1 MVDCQRGGVWLGR
14 AKAAELTSSRGL
26 APYSRIVA
34 EAQRASGP
42 DPSWHQ
48 LRPSQASYIL
58 CMYLYIS
65 IDIYSILHTFFIV
78 VTREPKNAEVPQ
90 NTVASTLFLG
100 YAYKETPGCGHP
112 KTTC

>member
-1 MVDCQRGGVWLGR
+1 MVDCQRDGVWLGR
-14 AKAAELTSSRGL
+14 AQAVELTSSRSL

-34 EAQRASGP
+34 EAQGASGP
-42 DPSWHQ
+42 DPSRHR
-48 LRPSQASYIL
+48 LRPSQVGYTM
-58 CMYLYIS
+58 CTYLHKS
-65 IDIYSILHTFFIV
+65 IYLYSILHMILYEV
-78 VTREPKNAEVPQ
+78 IRKPQNAEVPQ